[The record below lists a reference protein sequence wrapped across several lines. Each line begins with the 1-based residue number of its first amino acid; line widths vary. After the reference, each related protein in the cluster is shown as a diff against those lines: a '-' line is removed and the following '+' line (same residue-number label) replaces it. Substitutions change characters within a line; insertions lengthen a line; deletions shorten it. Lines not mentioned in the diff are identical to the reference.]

1 MNLFLDTHVLVWL
14 YQRDISKFSEK
25 SREILDK
32 SKLYMPAASFLEIQF
47 LKEINRITISAEQ
60 ILNELRTDLPIDIA
74 NSDTISLMR
83 KAAEVNWTRDPF
95 DRLIVA
101 EAIVNNAK
109 LMTKDSNILSNFNDA
124 VWF

>member
-1 MNLFLDTHVLVWL
+1 MNLLLDTHVLVWL

-32 SKLYMPAASFLEIQF
+32 SRLYMPAASFLEIQF
-47 LKEINRITISAEQ
+47 LKEIKRITLSAEQ

-109 LMTKDSNILSNFNDA
+109 LMTKDSNILSNFSDA